1 MKCENCALSF
11 NTFEMF
17 CDHMVSVHNALKEK
31 LNQDLHKH
39 NCIYCDTNFSSLEN
53 LKTHY
58 STEHVYCKECNELLT
73 DEDALHKHN
82 LKEHVM
88 AIPAEDIG
96 NVTNTVKE
104 EPEDLLTIK
113 EEPIDCNDCG
123 ICDTCNTIHNVVM
136 NIN

>member
-1 MKCENCALSF
+1 
-11 NTFEMF
+11 MF

-31 LNQDLHKH
+31 LNQNLHKH

-58 STEHVYCKECNELLT
+58 STEHIYCKECNELLT

-82 LKEHVM
+82 LKEHGV
-88 AIPAEDIG
+88 AIPKDISK
-96 NVTNTVKE
+96 VTNSTVKE

-123 ICDTCNTIHNVVM
+123 ISDTCNTK
-136 NIN
+136 